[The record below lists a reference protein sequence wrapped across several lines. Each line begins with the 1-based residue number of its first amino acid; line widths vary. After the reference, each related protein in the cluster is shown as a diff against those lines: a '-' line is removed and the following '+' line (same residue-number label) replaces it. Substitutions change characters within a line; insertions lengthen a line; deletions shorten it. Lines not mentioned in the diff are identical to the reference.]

1 MDIKAAAKKLAKAVK
16 KSLKEQQKL
25 VAPKAKNA
33 TPIVLKAQK
42 APTKAKGRAK
52 STVKAILVVPIK
64 EGVASGV
71 VVTKRTSRAIN
82 LLTCYK

>member
-1 MDIKAAAKKLAKAVK
+1 VALKAKK
-16 KSLKEQQKL
+16 
-25 VAPKAKNA
+25 A